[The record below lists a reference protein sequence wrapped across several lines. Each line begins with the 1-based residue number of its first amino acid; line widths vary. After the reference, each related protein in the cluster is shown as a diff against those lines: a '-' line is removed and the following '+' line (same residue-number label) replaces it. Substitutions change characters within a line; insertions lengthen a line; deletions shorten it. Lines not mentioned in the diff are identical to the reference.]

1 MTPPVVCWAEIPV
14 TDLDKAIAFY
24 NAVFKWTMTID
35 DTGPNPVAV
44 FGSTMETTSGHL
56 YPGKPATDGNGP
68 TVHIVVPDKLEDAA
82 ARCAKAGGTV
92 LCDPVEIPPGRFVYA
107 IDPDGNSIGLFEANP
122 A

>member
-14 TDLDKAIAFY
+14 ADLDKAIAFY

-35 DTGPNPVAV
+35 NTGPNPISILGGA
-44 FGSTMETTSGHL
+44 MDTTSGHL
-56 YPGKPATDGNGP
+56 YPGTPATDGNGP

-82 ARCAKAGGTV
+82 ARCTDAGGTV
-92 LCDPVEIPPGRFVYA
+92 LCDPIEIPPGRFVYA
-107 IDPDGNSIGLFEANP
+107 TDPDGNSIGLFEAKP